1 MDMTFTKLMSSGRIS
16 ITVHAVRMGN
26 DLLVGIYG
34 GDRPHI
40 GAVAVGV
47 PGPAVDSGLPR
58 TVKTS
63 IIALTGHREDQVT
76 RDAAQRIALETGA
89 VVSVSCGIHLDTIT
103 AEEIVLVCGLVEELT
118 GELINWAG
126 GGGAMGC
133 TVKDPL

>member
-1 MDMTFTKLMSSGRIS
+1 MDTMFTKLISSGRIS
-16 ITVHAVRMGN
+16 ITLHAVRMGN
-26 DLLVGIYG
+26 ALLVGIYG

-47 PGPAVDSGLPR
+47 PGPAFDSGLPR
-58 TVKTS
+58 TAETS
-63 IIALTGHREDQVT
+63 VIALTGHREDQVT

-103 AEEIVLVCGLVEELT
+103 AAEIACVCGLVEELT

-126 GGGAMGC
+126 RVPCDM
-133 TVKDPL
+133 P